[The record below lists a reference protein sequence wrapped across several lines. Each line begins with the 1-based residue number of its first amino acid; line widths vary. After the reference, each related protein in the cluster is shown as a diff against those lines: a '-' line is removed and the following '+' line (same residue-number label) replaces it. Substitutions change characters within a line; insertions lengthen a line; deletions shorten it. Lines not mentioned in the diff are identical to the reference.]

1 MSITPASYA
10 ACIRHT
16 WRDSLYVHCVGY
28 HPTIA
33 QKSQKIP
40 STLAYIKK
48 KQYLCNQICK
58 GAVLRAIME
67 NNLQYSIIYADIRPE
82 IKERLSLGV
91 MTIEQNKVRVYY
103 SQKKLGIV
111 KLLYKPKE
119 YKVISSIVRKELR
132 ELDSVETL
140 KYLTRYSN
148 NLISFSPIQSIDK
161 TQTNINGEW
170 LYKNYVYDAAT
181 A

>member
-1 MSITPASYA
+1 
-10 ACIRHT
+10 
-16 WRDSLYVHCVGY
+16 
-28 HPTIA
+28 
-33 QKSQKIP
+33 
-40 STLAYIKK
+40 
-48 KQYLCNQICK
+48 
-58 GAVLRAIME
+58 ME

-82 IKERLSLGV
+82 INERLSLGV
-91 MTIEQNKVRVYY
+91 MMIEQNKVRVMY
-103 SQKKLGIV
+103 SQKKLDIV
-111 KLLYKPKE
+111 KLLYTEKE

-161 TQTNINGEW
+161 AQTNINGEW
-170 LYKNYVYDAAT
+170 LYKNYVYNAAT

>member
-1 MSITPASYA
+1 
-10 ACIRHT
+10 
-16 WRDSLYVHCVGY
+16 
-28 HPTIA
+28 
-33 QKSQKIP
+33 
-40 STLAYIKK
+40 
-48 KQYLCNQICK
+48 
-58 GAVLRAIME
+58 ME

-91 MTIEQNKVRVYY
+91 MTIEQNKVRVFY

-111 KLLYKPKE
+111 KLLYTPKE
-119 YKVISSIVRKELR
+119 YKTISSIVRKELR
-132 ELDSVETL
+132 ELTSVETL

-148 NLISFSPIQSIDK
+148 NLISFSPILSIDK

>member
-1 MSITPASYA
+1 
-10 ACIRHT
+10 
-16 WRDSLYVHCVGY
+16 
-28 HPTIA
+28 
-33 QKSQKIP
+33 
-40 STLAYIKK
+40 
-48 KQYLCNQICK
+48 
-58 GAVLRAIME
+58 ME

-91 MTIEQNKVRVYY
+91 LTIDQDKVRVMY

-111 KLLYKPKE
+111 KLLYTPKE
-119 YKVISSIVRKELR
+119 YKAISSIVRHGLR
-132 ELDSVETL
+132 GMTSVDTL

-161 TQTNINGEW
+161 TQNNIDSEW
-170 LYKNYVYDAAT
+170 LYRNYVYDAVT

>member
-1 MSITPASYA
+1 
-10 ACIRHT
+10 
-16 WRDSLYVHCVGY
+16 
-28 HPTIA
+28 
-33 QKSQKIP
+33 
-40 STLAYIKK
+40 
-48 KQYLCNQICK
+48 
-58 GAVLRAIME
+58 ME

-91 MTIEQNKVRVYY
+91 LTIDQDKVRVMY

-111 KLLYKPKE
+111 KQLYTPKE
-119 YKVISSIVRKELR
+119 YKAISSIVRHGLR
-132 ELDSVETL
+132 GMTSVETL

-161 TQTNINGEW
+161 TQNNIDSEW
-170 LYKNYVYDAAT
+170 LYKNYVYDAVT